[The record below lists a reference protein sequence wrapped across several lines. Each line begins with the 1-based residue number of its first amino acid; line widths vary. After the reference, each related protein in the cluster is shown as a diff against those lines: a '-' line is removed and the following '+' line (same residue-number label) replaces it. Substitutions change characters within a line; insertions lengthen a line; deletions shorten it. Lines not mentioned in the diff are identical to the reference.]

1 MTKKTTLDKPFKI
14 DNEQERLAKLTSYNF
29 LNLYE
34 QTGTFK
40 HIASMAAHIF
50 KVPIALVNFID
61 DRYVIAESGLGLSGK
76 HKWLREISLCSMVLQ
91 REELTVFENTTEEPC
106 LADNQLIH
114 KQYGIQFYAGVPIK
128 TSDGFTL
135 GVMAI
140 ADNKPR
146 AFNQDDIIMLEG
158 LATLVMEELEEMQS
172 AEILI
177 KTEA

>member
-1 MTKKTTLDKPFKI
+1 MTKTTTLDKPYII
-14 DNEQERLAKLTSYNF
+14 DNEQERLAKLTSYNS

-61 DRYVIAESGLGLSGK
+61 DKYVIAESGLGLRGK

-91 REELTVFENTTEEPC
+91 REEIIVFENTTEELC
-106 LADNQLIH
+106 LADDQLIH

-128 TSDGFTL
+128 TLDGFTL
-135 GVMAI
+135 GVLAI

-146 AFNQDDIIMLEG
+146 AFNHDEILMLEG
-158 LATLVMEELEEMQS
+158 LATLVIDELDDMQG